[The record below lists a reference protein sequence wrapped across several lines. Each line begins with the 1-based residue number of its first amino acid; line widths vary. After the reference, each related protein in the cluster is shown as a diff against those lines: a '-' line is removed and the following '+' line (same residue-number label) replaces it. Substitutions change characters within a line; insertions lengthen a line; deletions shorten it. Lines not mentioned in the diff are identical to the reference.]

1 MAETADARTMR
12 ILARARLQGLDVTAT
27 GRGFSAAEWFW
38 EFRRRRG
45 DDAPEDDVKNVG
57 MGGTTY

>member
-1 MAETADARTMR
+1 MR